1 MRKIFVLI
9 ALACSLLVCAAAQ
22 AAQITD
28 VKWGVNKEEVLR
40 FVVDLTDNAG
50 YAVDIE
56 GSVLNLT
63 VNASKGS
70 QVAAQGIV
78 KSALATS
85 YQVVDKEH
93 YTIVRVPLRQ
103 SLSESHYK
111 SFTLKQDEQTNR
123 PFRVVLDIMPAQ
135 RSVKAPAQSTAKA
148 PAQSSVKAQ
157 KKITIRNNIS
167 SKAPAQS
174 SVKAPAQTNA
184 PVVSNRPVVSSRPT
198 RPAGARPAQPSTPVK
213 STTSAA
219 QAGTSVKSSTAAVK
233 QPTPAPTETKQT
245 TITSKKE
252 TKQPEKDKE
261 KKEVKN
267 STSPKVVNASSK
279 QTKIVGNGKFRTSGG
294 LSGKIITLDAGHGG
308 SDPGA
313 IGSDGTKEKNIT
325 LAITKAVKELL
336 EKKGAKVYMTRT
348 TDVDVY
354 GPNASD
360 ADELQARVNVG
371 EKYNS
376 DLFVSLHIN
385 SSVNKNVGGF
395 STYYYPKTN
404 NDLRI
409 AKSIQDQLTA
419 NFGVDDLGV
428 RQANFYVIKR
438 ISMPATLVEMCFI
451 SNEKELVLMKGKWFQ
466 NKTARLIAAGIEK
479 YFA

>member
-1 MRKIFVLI
+1 MLI

-70 QVAAQGIV
+70 QVAAQGNV

-111 SFTLKQDEQTNR
+111 SFTLKQDPQTNR

-135 RSVKAPAQSTAKA
+135 SSAKAQVQSTA
-148 PAQSSVKAQ
+148 
-157 KKITIRNNIS
+157 
-167 SKAPAQS
+167 KAPAQS

-198 RPAGARPAQPSTPVK
+198 RPAAKKPAVTQPSTPAK
-213 STTSAA
+213 STASAA
-219 QAGTSVKSSTAAVK
+219 QSGTSVKSSTAAVK

-279 QTKIVGNGKFRTSGG
+279 QTKIVGNGNFRTSGG

-395 STYYYPKTN
+395 STYYYPKTS

>member
-1 MRKIFVLI
+1 MLI

-70 QVAAQGIV
+70 QVAAQGNV
-78 KSALATS
+78 KSTLATS
-85 YQVVDKEH
+85 YQVVDREH

-111 SFTLKQDEQTNR
+111 SFTLKKDPQTNR

-135 RSVKAPAQSTAKA
+135 RSVKAPMQSTAKA
-148 PAQSSVKAQ
+148 PAQSSVKA
-157 KKITIRNNIS
+157 
-167 SKAPAQS
+167 
-174 SVKAPAQTNA
+174 PAQTTA

-198 RPAGARPAQPSTPVK
+198 RPAAKKPAVTQPSAPVK

-219 QAGTSVKSSTAAVK
+219 QSGTSVKSSTAAVK

-267 STSPKVVNASSK
+267 STSPKVVPVSSK

-395 STYYYPKTN
+395 STYYYPKTS

>member
-103 SLSESHYK
+103 SLSASHYK
-111 SFTLKQDEQTNR
+111 SFTLKQDPQTNR

-135 RSVKAPAQSTAKA
+135 RSVKAPAQST
-148 PAQSSVKAQ
+148 V
-157 KKITIRNNIS
+157 
-167 SKAPAQS
+167 KAPAQS
-174 SVKAPAQTNA
+174 SVKAPATA

-198 RPAGARPAQPSTPVK
+198 RPAAKNPAVTQPSTPAK
-213 STTSAA
+213 NTASAA
-219 QAGTSVKSSTAAVK
+219 QSSAVK
-233 QPTPAPTETKQT
+233 QTEAAKTETKQT
-245 TITSKKE
+245 TITTKKE
-252 TKQPEKDKE
+252 TKQPEKNKAKAE
-261 KKEVKN
+261 AK
-267 STSPKVVNASSK
+267 SSASPKVVPVSSK

-395 STYYYPKTN
+395 STYYYPKTS

>member
-70 QVAAQGIV
+70 QVAAQGNV
-78 KSALATS
+78 KSVLATS

-103 SLSESHYK
+103 SLSASHYK
-111 SFTLKQDEQTNR
+111 SFTLKQDPQTNR

-135 RSVKAPAQSTAKA
+135 RSDKAPAQSTAKA
-148 PAQSSVKAQ
+148 PAQSSVKA
-157 KKITIRNNIS
+157 
-167 SKAPAQS
+167 
-174 SVKAPAQTNA
+174 PAQTTA

-198 RPAGARPAQPSTPVK
+198 RPAAKKPAVTQPSTPAK
-213 STTSAA
+213 STASAA
-219 QAGTSVKSSTAAVK
+219 QSSAVK
-233 QPTPAPTETKQT
+233 QTEAAKTETKQT
-245 TITSKKE
+245 TITTKKE
-252 TKQPEKDKE
+252 TKQPEKDKAKAE
-261 KKEVKN
+261 AK
-267 STSPKVVNASSK
+267 SSASPKVVPVSSK

-376 DLFVSLHIN
+376 DLFVSLHVN

-395 STYYYPKTN
+395 STYYYPKTS

>member
-111 SFTLKQDEQTNR
+111 SFTLKQDAQTNR

-135 RSVKAPAQSTAKA
+135 RSVKAPMQSTAKA
-148 PAQSSVKAQ
+148 PAQSSVKA
-157 KKITIRNNIS
+157 
-167 SKAPAQS
+167 
-174 SVKAPAQTNA
+174 PAQTTA

-198 RPAGARPAQPSTPVK
+198 RPAAKKPVVTQPSTPAK
-213 STTSAA
+213 STASAA
-219 QAGTSVKSSTAAVK
+219 QSSAVK
-233 QPTPAPTETKQT
+233 QTEAAKTEMKHT
-245 TITSKKE
+245 TITTKKE
-252 TKQPEKDKE
+252 TKQPEKDKAKAE
-261 KKEVKN
+261 AK
-267 STSPKVVNASSK
+267 SSASPKVVPVSSK
-279 QTKIVGNGKFRTSGG
+279 QTKIVSNGKFRTSGG

-395 STYYYPKTN
+395 STYYYPKTS

-409 AKSIQDQLTA
+409 AKAIQDQLTA

>member
-63 VNASKGS
+63 VNASKDS

-103 SLSESHYK
+103 SISASHYK
-111 SFTLKQDEQTNR
+111 SFTLKQDAQTNR

-135 RSVKAPAQSTAKA
+135 RSVKAPVQSTAKA
-148 PAQSSVKAQ
+148 PAQSSVKA
-157 KKITIRNNIS
+157 
-167 SKAPAQS
+167 
-174 SVKAPAQTNA
+174 PAQTTA

-198 RPAGARPAQPSTPVK
+198 RPAAKKPAVTQPSTPAK
-213 STTSAA
+213 STASAA
-219 QAGTSVKSSTAAVK
+219 QSSAVK
-233 QPTPAPTETKQT
+233 QTEAAKTETKQT
-245 TITSKKE
+245 TITTKKE
-252 TKQPEKDKE
+252 TKQPEKDKAKAE
-261 KKEVKN
+261 AK
-267 STSPKVVNASSK
+267 SSASLKVAPVSSK

-395 STYYYPKTN
+395 STYYYPKTS

-409 AKSIQDQLTA
+409 AKAIQDQLTA

>member
-111 SFTLKQDEQTNR
+111 SFTLKQDPKTNR

-148 PAQSSVKAQ
+148 PAQSSVKA
-157 KKITIRNNIS
+157 
-167 SKAPAQS
+167 
-174 SVKAPAQTNA
+174 PAQTTA

-198 RPAGARPAQPSTPVK
+198 RPAAKKPVVTQPSTPAK
-213 STTSAA
+213 NTASAA
-219 QAGTSVKSSTAAVK
+219 QSSAVK
-233 QPTPAPTETKQT
+233 QTEAAKTETKQT
-245 TITSKKE
+245 TITTKKE
-252 TKQPEKDKE
+252 TKQPEKDKAKAE
-261 KKEVKN
+261 AK
-267 STSPKVVNASSK
+267 SSASPKVVPVSSK

-395 STYYYPKTN
+395 STYYYPKTS

>member
-70 QVAAQGIV
+70 QVAAQGNV

-103 SLSESHYK
+103 RLSESHYK
-111 SFTLKQDEQTNR
+111 SFTLKQDPQTNR

-135 RSVKAPAQSTAKA
+135 RSVKAPMQSTAKA
-148 PAQSSVKAQ
+148 PAQSSVKA
-157 KKITIRNNIS
+157 
-167 SKAPAQS
+167 
-174 SVKAPAQTNA
+174 PAQTTA

-198 RPAGARPAQPSTPVK
+198 RPAAQKPAVTQPSAPVK
-213 STTSAA
+213 STASAA
-219 QAGTSVKSSTAAVK
+219 KQTEAAK
-233 QPTPAPTETKQT
+233 KETKQT

-252 TKQPEKDKE
+252 TKQPEKDTTKTE
-261 KKEVKN
+261 AK
-267 STSPKVVNASSK
+267 SSAAPKVVPVSSK
-279 QTKIVGNGKFRTSGG
+279 QTKIVGNGNFRTSGG

-395 STYYYPKTN
+395 STYYYPKTS

-409 AKSIQDQLTA
+409 AKAIQDQLTA

>member
-93 YTIVRVPLRQ
+93 YTIVRVPMRQ
-103 SLSESHYK
+103 SISESHYK
-111 SFTLKQDEQTNR
+111 SFTLKQDPQTNR

-135 RSVKAPAQSTAKA
+135 SSDKAPAQSTAKA
-148 PAQSSVKAQ
+148 PAQ
-157 KKITIRNNIS
+157 T
-167 SKAPAQS
+167 
-174 SVKAPAQTNA
+174 TA

-198 RPAGARPAQPSTPVK
+198 RPAAQKPAVTQPSAPVK
-213 STTSAA
+213 STASAA
-219 QAGTSVKSSTAAVK
+219 KQTEAAK
-233 QPTPAPTETKQT
+233 KETKQT

-252 TKQPEKDKE
+252 TKQPEKDKTKTE
-261 KKEVKN
+261 AK
-267 STSPKVVNASSK
+267 SSAAPKVVPVSSK
-279 QTKIVGNGKFRTSGG
+279 QTKIVGNGNFRTSGG

-313 IGSDGTKEKNIT
+313 IGSDGTKEKDIT

-395 STYYYPKTN
+395 STYYYPKTS

>member
-70 QVAAQGIV
+70 QVAAQGNV
-78 KSALATS
+78 KSTLATS
-85 YQVVDKEH
+85 YQVVDREH

-111 SFTLKQDEQTNR
+111 SFALKKDPQTNR

-135 RSVKAPAQSTAKA
+135 RSVKAPMQSTAKA
-148 PAQSSVKAQ
+148 H
-157 KKITIRNNIS
+157 
-167 SKAPAQS
+167 AQS
-174 SVKAPAQTNA
+174 SVKAPAQTTA

-219 QAGTSVKSSTAAVK
+219 QSGTSVKSSTAAVK

-252 TKQPEKDKE
+252 IKQPEKDTTKTE
-261 KKEVKN
+261 AK
-267 STSPKVVNASSK
+267 SSAAPKVVPVSSK

-395 STYYYPKTN
+395 STYYYPKTS

>member
-1 MRKIFVLI
+1 MLI

-85 YQVVDKEH
+85 YQVVDREH

-111 SFTLKQDEQTNR
+111 SFTLKQDPQTNR

-135 RSVKAPAQSTAKA
+135 RSVKAQVQSTAKA
-148 PAQSSVKAQ
+148 PAQSSVKA
-157 KKITIRNNIS
+157 
-167 SKAPAQS
+167 
-174 SVKAPAQTNA
+174 PAQTTA

-198 RPAGARPAQPSTPVK
+198 RPAAKKPAVTQPSTPAK
-213 STTSAA
+213 STASAA
-219 QAGTSVKSSTAAVK
+219 QSSAVK
-233 QPTPAPTETKQT
+233 QTEAAKTETKQT
-245 TITSKKE
+245 TITTKKE
-252 TKQPEKDKE
+252 TKQSEKDKAKAE
-261 KKEVKN
+261 AK
-267 STSPKVVNASSK
+267 SSASPKVVPVSSK

-395 STYYYPKTN
+395 STYYYPKTS

>member
-28 VKWGVNKEEVLR
+28 VKWGVNKEEDLR

-70 QVAAQGIV
+70 QVAAQGNV
-78 KSALATS
+78 KSVLATS
-85 YQVVDKEH
+85 YQVVDREH

-111 SFTLKQDEQTNR
+111 SFTLKKDPQTNR

-135 RSVKAPAQSTAKA
+135 RSDKAPAQSTAKA
-148 PAQSSVKAQ
+148 PAQG
-157 KKITIRNNIS
+157 
-167 SKAPAQS
+167 
-174 SVKAPAQTNA
+174 SVKAPAQTTA
-184 PVVSNRPVVSSRPT
+184 PVVSNRPVVSSHPT
-198 RPAGARPAQPSTPVK
+198 RPAAKKPTVTQPSTPAK
-213 STTSAA
+213 STASAA
-219 QAGTSVKSSTAAVK
+219 QSSAVK
-233 QPTPAPTETKQT
+233 QTEAAKTETKQT
-245 TITSKKE
+245 TITTKKE
-252 TKQPEKDKE
+252 TKQPEKDKAKAE
-261 KKEVKN
+261 AK
-267 STSPKVVNASSK
+267 SSASPKVVPVSSK

-395 STYYYPKTN
+395 STYYYPKTS

-409 AKSIQDQLTA
+409 AKAIQDQLTA

>member
-1 MRKIFVLI
+1 MLI

-40 FVVDLTDNAG
+40 FVVDLTENAG

-78 KSALATS
+78 KSAMATS

-111 SFTLKQDEQTNR
+111 SFTLKQDAQTNR

-135 RSVKAPAQSTAKA
+135 RSAKAPMQSTAKA
-148 PAQSSVKAQ
+148 PAQSSVKA
-157 KKITIRNNIS
+157 
-167 SKAPAQS
+167 
-174 SVKAPAQTNA
+174 PAQTTA

-219 QAGTSVKSSTAAVK
+219 QSGTSVKSSTAVVK

-395 STYYYPKTN
+395 STYYYPKTS

>member
-56 GSVLNLT
+56 GRVLNLT

-70 QVAAQGIV
+70 QVAAQGNV
-78 KSALATS
+78 KSVLATS

-103 SLSESHYK
+103 SLSASHYK
-111 SFTLKQDEQTNR
+111 SFTLKQDPQTNR

-135 RSVKAPAQSTAKA
+135 RSDKAPAQSTAKA
-148 PAQSSVKAQ
+148 PAQSSVKA
-157 KKITIRNNIS
+157 
-167 SKAPAQS
+167 
-174 SVKAPAQTNA
+174 PAQTTA

-198 RPAGARPAQPSTPVK
+198 RPAAKKPAVTQPSTPAK
-213 STTSAA
+213 STASAA
-219 QAGTSVKSSTAAVK
+219 QSSAVK
-233 QPTPAPTETKQT
+233 QTEAAKTETKQT
-245 TITSKKE
+245 TITTKKE
-252 TKQPEKDKE
+252 TKQPEKDKAKAE
-261 KKEVKN
+261 AK
-267 STSPKVVNASSK
+267 SSASPKVVPVSSK

-376 DLFVSLHIN
+376 DLFVSLHVN

-395 STYYYPKTN
+395 STYYYPKTS

>member
-70 QVAAQGIV
+70 QVAAQGNV

-103 SLSESHYK
+103 RLSESHYK
-111 SFTLKQDEQTNR
+111 SFTLKKDPQTNR

-148 PAQSSVKAQ
+148 PAQSSVKA
-157 KKITIRNNIS
+157 
-167 SKAPAQS
+167 
-174 SVKAPAQTNA
+174 PAQTNA

-198 RPAGARPAQPSTPVK
+198 RPAAKKPAVTQPSAPVK
-213 STTSAA
+213 STASAA
-219 QAGTSVKSSTAAVK
+219 KQTEAAK
-233 QPTPAPTETKQT
+233 KETKQT

-252 TKQPEKDKE
+252 TKQPEKDKTITE
-261 KKEVKN
+261 AK
-267 STSPKVVNASSK
+267 SSASPKVVPVSSK
-279 QTKIVGNGKFRTSGG
+279 QTKIVGNGNFRTSGG

-395 STYYYPKTN
+395 STYYYPKTS

>member
-70 QVAAQGIV
+70 QVAAQGNV

-103 SLSESHYK
+103 RLSESHYK
-111 SFTLKQDEQTNR
+111 SFTLKQDPQTNR

-135 RSVKAPAQSTAKA
+135 RSVKTP
-148 PAQSSVKAQ
+148 V
-157 KKITIRNNIS
+157 
-167 SKAPAQS
+167 QS
-174 SVKAPAQTNA
+174 SVKAPAQTTA

-198 RPAGARPAQPSTPVK
+198 RPAAKKPAVTQPSAPVK
-213 STTSAA
+213 STASAA
-219 QAGTSVKSSTAAVK
+219 KQTEAAK
-233 QPTPAPTETKQT
+233 KETKQT

-252 TKQPEKDKE
+252 TKQPEKDTTKTE
-261 KKEVKN
+261 AK
-267 STSPKVVNASSK
+267 SSAAPKVVPVSSK
-279 QTKIVGNGKFRTSGG
+279 QTKIVGNGNFRTSGG

-395 STYYYPKTN
+395 STYYYPKTS

>member
-1 MRKIFVLI
+1 MLI

-103 SLSESHYK
+103 SLSASHYK
-111 SFTLKQDEQTNR
+111 SFTLKQDAQTNR

-135 RSVKAPAQSTAKA
+135 RSVKAPMQSTAKA
-148 PAQSSVKAQ
+148 PAQSSVKA
-157 KKITIRNNIS
+157 
-167 SKAPAQS
+167 
-174 SVKAPAQTNA
+174 PAQTTA

-219 QAGTSVKSSTAAVK
+219 QSGTSVKSSTAAVK

-267 STSPKVVNASSK
+267 STSPKVVPVSSK

>member
-70 QVAAQGIV
+70 QVAAQGNV

-103 SLSESHYK
+103 RLSESHYK
-111 SFTLKQDEQTNR
+111 SFTLKQDAQTNR

-135 RSVKAPAQSTAKA
+135 
-148 PAQSSVKAQ
+148 SSA
-157 KKITIRNNIS
+157 
-167 SKAPAQS
+167 KAPAQS
-174 SVKAPAQTNA
+174 SVKAPAQTTA

-198 RPAGARPAQPSTPVK
+198 RPAAKKPAVTQPSAPVK

-219 QAGTSVKSSTAAVK
+219 QSGTSVKSSTAAVK

-395 STYYYPKTN
+395 STYYYPKTS

>member
-85 YQVVDKEH
+85 YQVVDREH

-111 SFTLKQDEQTNR
+111 SFTLKQDAQTNR

-135 RSVKAPAQSTAKA
+135 RSVKAPAQS
-148 PAQSSVKAQ
+148 
-157 KKITIRNNIS
+157 
-167 SKAPAQS
+167 
-174 SVKAPAQTNA
+174 SVKAPAQTTA

-219 QAGTSVKSSTAAVK
+219 QSGTSVKSSTAAVK

-245 TITSKKE
+245 TITTKKE
-252 TKQPEKDKE
+252 TKQSEKDKAKAE
-261 KKEVKN
+261 AK
-267 STSPKVVNASSK
+267 SSASPKVVPVSSK

-395 STYYYPKTN
+395 STYYYPKTS

>member
-63 VNASKGS
+63 VNASKSS
-70 QVAAQGIV
+70 QVAAQGNV

-103 SLSESHYK
+103 RLSESHYK
-111 SFTLKQDEQTNR
+111 SFTLKQDAQTNR

-135 RSVKAPAQSTAKA
+135 SSAKA
-148 PAQSSVKAQ
+148 PAQS
-157 KKITIRNNIS
+157 N
-167 SKAPAQS
+167 
-174 SVKAPAQTNA
+174 VKAPAQTTA

-198 RPAGARPAQPSTPVK
+198 RPAAKKPAVTQPSTPAK
-213 STTSAA
+213 STASAA
-219 QAGTSVKSSTAAVK
+219 QSSAVK
-233 QPTPAPTETKQT
+233 QTEAAKKETKQT
-245 TITSKKE
+245 TITTKKE
-252 TKQPEKDKE
+252 TKQPEKDKTITE
-261 KKEVKN
+261 AK
-267 STSPKVVNASSK
+267 SSASPKVVPVSSK
-279 QTKIVGNGKFRTSGG
+279 QTKIVGNGNFRTSGG

-395 STYYYPKTN
+395 STYYYPKTS

>member
-9 ALACSLLVCAAAQ
+9 ALACSLLVCAGAQ

-70 QVAAQGIV
+70 QVAAQGNV

-103 SLSESHYK
+103 RLSESHYK
-111 SFTLKQDEQTNR
+111 SFTLKQDPQTNR

-135 RSVKAPAQSTAKA
+135 SSAKA
-148 PAQSSVKAQ
+148 PV
-157 KKITIRNNIS
+157 
-167 SKAPAQS
+167 QS
-174 SVKAPAQTNA
+174 SVKAPAQTTA

-198 RPAGARPAQPSTPVK
+198 RPAAKKPAVTQPSAPVK
-213 STTSAA
+213 RTASAA
-219 QAGTSVKSSTAAVK
+219 KQTEAAK
-233 QPTPAPTETKQT
+233 KETKQT

-252 TKQPEKDKE
+252 TKQPEKDTTKTE
-261 KKEVKN
+261 AK
-267 STSPKVVNASSK
+267 SSASPKVVPVSSK
-279 QTKIVGNGKFRTSGG
+279 QTKIVGNGNFRTSGG

-395 STYYYPKTN
+395 STYYYPKTS

>member
-103 SLSESHYK
+103 SISESHYK
-111 SFTLKQDEQTNR
+111 SFTLKQDAQTNR

-135 RSVKAPAQSTAKA
+135 RSEKAPAQSTAKA
-148 PAQSSVKAQ
+148 PAQ
-157 KKITIRNNIS
+157 R
-167 SKAPAQS
+167 
-174 SVKAPAQTNA
+174 SVKAPAQTTA

-198 RPAGARPAQPSTPVK
+198 RPAAKKPAVTQPSTPAK
-213 STTSAA
+213 STASAA
-219 QAGTSVKSSTAAVK
+219 QSSAVK
-233 QPTPAPTETKQT
+233 QTEAAKTETKQT
-245 TITSKKE
+245 TITTKKE

-261 KKEVKN
+261 KAEAEAK
-267 STSPKVVNASSK
+267 SSASPKVVPVSSK

-395 STYYYPKTN
+395 STYYYPKTS

>member
-63 VNASKGS
+63 VNASKGA

-111 SFTLKQDEQTNR
+111 SFTLKQDPQTNR

-135 RSVKAPAQSTAKA
+135 RSVKAPVQSTAKA
-148 PAQSSVKAQ
+148 PAQSSVKA
-157 KKITIRNNIS
+157 
-167 SKAPAQS
+167 
-174 SVKAPAQTNA
+174 PAQTTA

-198 RPAGARPAQPSTPVK
+198 RPAAKKPAVTQPSTPAK
-213 STTSAA
+213 STASAA
-219 QAGTSVKSSTAAVK
+219 QSSAVK
-233 QPTPAPTETKQT
+233 QTEAAKTEMKQT
-245 TITSKKE
+245 TITAKKE
-252 TKQPEKDKE
+252 TKQPDKDKAKAE
-261 KKEVKN
+261 AK
-267 STSPKVVNASSK
+267 SSASPKVVPVSSK

-395 STYYYPKTN
+395 STYYYPKTS

>member
-1 MRKIFVLI
+1 MLI

-70 QVAAQGIV
+70 QVAAQGNV
-78 KSALATS
+78 KSTLATS
-85 YQVVDKEH
+85 YQVVDREH

-111 SFTLKQDEQTNR
+111 SFTLKQDAQTNR

-135 RSVKAPAQSTAKA
+135 RSVKAPAQS
-148 PAQSSVKAQ
+148 
-157 KKITIRNNIS
+157 
-167 SKAPAQS
+167 
-174 SVKAPAQTNA
+174 SVKAPAQTTA

-219 QAGTSVKSSTAAVK
+219 QSGTSVKSSTAAVK

-245 TITSKKE
+245 TITTKKE
-252 TKQPEKDKE
+252 TKQSEKDKAKAE
-261 KKEVKN
+261 AK
-267 STSPKVVNASSK
+267 SSASPKVVPVSSK

-395 STYYYPKTN
+395 STYYYPKTS

>member
-1 MRKIFVLI
+1 M
-9 ALACSLLVCAAAQ
+9 
-22 AAQITD
+22 
-28 VKWGVNKEEVLR
+28 
-40 FVVDLTDNAG
+40 
-50 YAVDIE
+50 
-56 GSVLNLT
+56 
-63 VNASKGS
+63 
-70 QVAAQGIV
+70 
-78 KSALATS
+78 
-85 YQVVDKEH
+85 
-93 YTIVRVPLRQ
+93 RVPLRQ

-111 SFTLKQDEQTNR
+111 SFTLKQDPQTNR

-135 RSVKAPAQSTAKA
+135 SSAKAQVQSSAKA
-148 PAQSSVKAQ
+148 PVQS
-157 KKITIRNNIS
+157 R
-167 SKAPAQS
+167 
-174 SVKAPAQTNA
+174 VKAPAQTTA

-198 RPAGARPAQPSTPVK
+198 RPAAKKPTVTQPSTPAK
-213 STTSAA
+213 STASAA
-219 QAGTSVKSSTAAVK
+219 QSSAVK
-233 QPTPAPTETKQT
+233 QTEAAKTETKQT

-252 TKQPEKDKE
+252 TKQPEKDTTKTE
-261 KKEVKN
+261 AK
-267 STSPKVVNASSK
+267 SSAAPKVVPVSSK

-395 STYYYPKTN
+395 STYYYPKTS

>member
-70 QVAAQGIV
+70 QVAAQGNV
-78 KSALATS
+78 KSTLATS
-85 YQVVDKEH
+85 YQVVDREH

-111 SFTLKQDEQTNR
+111 SFTLKQDPQTNR

-135 RSVKAPAQSTAKA
+135 SSAKAPMQSTAKA
-148 PAQSSVKAQ
+148 PAQSSVKA
-157 KKITIRNNIS
+157 
-167 SKAPAQS
+167 
-174 SVKAPAQTNA
+174 PAQTTA

-198 RPAGARPAQPSTPVK
+198 RPAAKKTAVTQPSTPVK

-219 QAGTSVKSSTAAVK
+219 QSGTSVKSSTAVVK
-233 QPTPAPTETKQT
+233 QSAPAPTETKQT

-395 STYYYPKTN
+395 STYYYPKTS

>member
-103 SLSESHYK
+103 SISESHYK
-111 SFTLKQDEQTNR
+111 SFTLKQDAQTNR

-135 RSVKAPAQSTAKA
+135 RSEKAPTQSTAKA
-148 PAQSSVKAQ
+148 PAQ
-157 KKITIRNNIS
+157 R
-167 SKAPAQS
+167 
-174 SVKAPAQTNA
+174 SVKAPAQTTA

-198 RPAGARPAQPSTPVK
+198 RPAAKKPAVTQPSTPAK
-213 STTSAA
+213 STASAA
-219 QAGTSVKSSTAAVK
+219 QSSAVK
-233 QPTPAPTETKQT
+233 QTEAAKTETKQT
-245 TITSKKE
+245 TITTKKE
-252 TKQPEKDKE
+252 TKQPEKDKAKAE
-261 KKEVKN
+261 AK
-267 STSPKVVNASSK
+267 SSASPKVVPVSSK

-395 STYYYPKTN
+395 STYYYPKTS

>member
-1 MRKIFVLI
+1 MLI

-70 QVAAQGIV
+70 QVAAQGNV
-78 KSALATS
+78 KSTLATS
-85 YQVVDKEH
+85 YQVVDREH

-111 SFTLKQDEQTNR
+111 SFTLKQDAQTNR

-135 RSVKAPAQSTAKA
+135 RSVKAPMQSTAKA
-148 PAQSSVKAQ
+148 PAQSSVKA
-157 KKITIRNNIS
+157 
-167 SKAPAQS
+167 
-174 SVKAPAQTNA
+174 PAQTTA

-198 RPAGARPAQPSTPVK
+198 RPAAKKPAVTQPSTPAK
-213 STTSAA
+213 STASAA
-219 QAGTSVKSSTAAVK
+219 QSSAVK
-233 QPTPAPTETKQT
+233 QTEAAKTETKQT
-245 TITSKKE
+245 TIISKKE

-395 STYYYPKTN
+395 STYYYPKTS

>member
-1 MRKIFVLI
+1 MLI

-85 YQVVDKEH
+85 YQVVDREH

-111 SFTLKQDEQTNR
+111 SFTLKQDSQTNR

-135 RSVKAPAQSTAKA
+135 SSAKAPMQSTAKA
-148 PAQSSVKAQ
+148 PAQSSVKA
-157 KKITIRNNIS
+157 S
-167 SKAPAQS
+167 
-174 SVKAPAQTNA
+174 AQTNA

-198 RPAGARPAQPSTPVK
+198 RPAGARPAQPSTSVK

-219 QAGTSVKSSTAAVK
+219 QSGTSVKSSTAAVK

-245 TITSKKE
+245 TITTKKE

-279 QTKIVGNGKFRTSGG
+279 QTKIVGNGNFRTSGG

-395 STYYYPKTN
+395 STYYYPKTS

>member
-1 MRKIFVLI
+1 MLI

-70 QVAAQGIV
+70 QVAAQGNV

-111 SFTLKQDEQTNR
+111 SFTLKKDAQTNR

-135 RSVKAPAQSTAKA
+135 RSVKAQVQSTAKA
-148 PAQSSVKAQ
+148 PAQSSVKA
-157 KKITIRNNIS
+157 
-167 SKAPAQS
+167 
-174 SVKAPAQTNA
+174 PAQTTA

-198 RPAGARPAQPSTPVK
+198 RPAAKKPAVTQPSTPVK

-219 QAGTSVKSSTAAVK
+219 QSGTSVKSSTAAEK

-376 DLFVSLHIN
+376 DLFVSLHVN

-395 STYYYPKTN
+395 STYYYPKTS